1 MFDVLFDILGVEAVT
16 LRRAVLLEII
26 IWAVMLVAVMIDMR
40 AGIRKA
46 KALHMP
52 IDSHGLR
59 RTFTKFG
66 DYGKVTALFMCID
79 VLGLLFCLYS
89 LPYASGASAVIAVGI
104 EAWSVRENLRAV
116 RSSAARIPEVIAQ
129 MAGTQDPKEIVELL
143 RQLDEMRTSLSKN
156 NNQQTSKN

>member
-1 MFDVLFDILGVEAVT
+1 MFDILLDTCGLEAIV

-26 IWAVMLVAVMIDMR
+26 IWAVMFVAVMIDMR
-40 AGIRKA
+40 TGIRKA
-46 KALHMP
+46 KALNQP

-59 RTFTKFG
+59 RTLVKFG

-79 VLGLLFCLYS
+79 LLGMLFSIYA

-116 RSSAARIPEVIAQ
+116 RSSAARVTEIVAGLAKTQDMKEVIDFIQ
-129 MAGTQDPKEIVELL
+129 
-143 RQLDEMRTSLSKN
+143 QLDRVRAEASK
-156 NNQQTSKN
+156 KNKEKPQ